1 MEVAAAATA
10 VAASEVAVAAVA
22 AVVAA
27 LAVAAVAAVVAAA
40 ALVAVDPPET
50 VLVAF
55 VESSVVLESFALD
68 NLDP

>member
-40 ALVAVDPPET
+40 LVAVDPPET

>member
-10 VAASEVAVAAVA
+10 VAAAASEVAVAAEA

-27 LAVAAVAAVVAAA
+27 LAVAAAPA
-40 ALVAVDPPET
+40 AVDPPET

-55 VESSVVLESFALD
+55 VESSVALESFALD